1 MAVLRR
7 ALMLALCQS
16 ESIEKMTYSDTLSG
30 AARLWSCELLYINP
44 LLRHAALTCK
54 AIRRAICLYA
64 RSMKDCSSC
73 RDVVDALCP
82 FKRRGER
89 VIHPCKVRTSHMS
102 SKLLSAA
109 HHLLD
114 DDSNSEGHHAIV
126 RDDACHAW
134 LRDTPVKALHPN
146 RQEQPVF
153 ISLNSLNERYNRLSM
168 PKEMLDDVLC
178 AGSFFAWGY
187 PAR

>member
-1 MAVLRR
+1 
-7 ALMLALCQS
+7 MLLQ
-16 ESIEKMTYSDTLSG
+16 
-30 AARLWSCELLYINP
+30 RLILIHVRQPHNHGVCELVYINP
-44 LLRHAALTCK
+44 LLRPAALTCK
-54 AIRRAICLYA
+54 TIRRAICLYA
-64 RSMKDCSSC
+64 RSLKDCNSC
-73 RDVVDALCP
+73 RDVADPLCP
-82 FKRRGER
+82 FKRREGR
-89 VIHPCKVRTSHMS
+89 FVSPCRVRTSHMS

-114 DDSNSEGHHAIV
+114 DDSNSEGVHAIA

-153 ISLNSLNERYNRLSM
+153 ISLKLLNERYDCLSM
-168 PKEMLDDVLC
+168 PKDMLDEILC